1 MSNTSI
7 ITQTIS
13 IIVLYI
19 IEILEKLNYYNFLII
34 LLLYLIIIVIYN
46 IKTKDNNSTKDFKYY
61 FETGN
66 IFIDMM
72 TSFLLL
78 LSLLY
83 ISFVSINDIPCFKN
97 VYR

>member
-1 MSNTSI
+1 MSNISI
-7 ITQTIS
+7 ITQTIG

-66 IFIDMM
+66 IFIDIM
-72 TSFLLL
+72 TSYFLPML
-78 LSLLY
+78 LLY
-83 ISFVSINDIPCFKN
+83 ILYSIINIKK
-97 VYR
+97 